1 MVKKLTLIVFILMI
15 TMLIIPIEIFATSEI
30 MLGDINDDQK
40 IDSRDVLIE
49 LRHIFAVQNNK
60 HQDWI
65 LKNDKLKIA
74 DVNEDKEINTADVL
88 IMQRYIVANNNINI
102 GKKHPDWLKL
112 KTIKKI
118 DATKIE
124 INKAST
130 SIDVNTTE
138 MLLANI
144 SPSNATAEKIE
155 WNSSDNKVATVERIT
170 TDQTFEG
177 IDKNKYE
184 FINIGNG
191 YYIIRIKNTMNVLE
205 TEEIKKLDT
214 SDGKI
219 ATFSNRK
226 VTENSFNG
234 KDNQIWKIEEAE
246 NGYYKIKS
254 KDSGMYLD
262 ESEEELAIRSK
273 DGNSSSGESKK
284 ILKVR
289 IFKNDKSQ
297 IFKLNKINSIET
309 IGIARIKAVK
319 NGTALITATSKNGK
333 KATCKVTVITS
344 PKSIKLNKSSISLD
358 LSGTKTA
365 TITATIEPSNA
376 TNKEV
381 TWTSSNTKVATV
393 DKNGKVNAKAN
404 GTTTITAQTK
414 LNNKKATCKITVT
427 TSPKLIKLDKTS
439 YTLDIGKKLTLKATI
454 EPTTSSN
461 KKVTWTTSNSSVAG
475 VSNGIVTAKKTGTA
489 KITAK
494 TSNGKT
500 ATCNIT
506 VKNQK
511 ITGGQAIAES
521 AVKLACSVA
530 VAPDQNRYTVARPNS
545 RVYNSRTAEYINARE
560 KLIKGKVSDGGDYA
574 SCDIAVATAV
584 RYSKVDI
591 NMGYD
596 TISKIWQYLR
606 NSNQWKSV
614 GEYKRPNSP
623 TNLKPGD
630 VLISGDPYYGHIMI
644 YTGNKAVRKKYPKSD
659 ADAYEAGYSTTLND
673 SYYPRL
679 FSITKDT
686 RNHIGFTVFRNINW
700 DKLKYDKIL

>member
-65 LKNDKLKIA
+65 LKDDNLKIA

-219 ATFSNRK
+219 PTFSNRK

-414 LNNKKATCKITVT
+414 LNNKKATWKITVT

-461 KKVTWTTSNSSVAG
+461 KKVTWTTSNSSIAG
-475 VSNGIVTAKKTGTA
+475 VSNGIVTAKKAGTA

-500 ATCNIT
+500 ATCTIT
-506 VKNQK
+506 VKDQK
-511 ITGGQAIAES
+511 ITGGQAIAEA
-521 AVKLACSVA
+521 AVKLACTA
-530 VAPDQNRYTVARPNS
+530 APKGRFFVSSPKS
-545 RVYNSRTAEYINARE
+545 IVYNNNTKAYIDAHK
-560 KLIKGKVSDGGDYA
+560 KLTNYVYYA
-574 SCDIAVATAV
+574 SCDIAPAVAI
-584 RYSKVDI
+584 RYAGVDKT
-591 NMGYD
+591 M
-596 TISKIWQYLR
+596 
-606 NSNQWKSV
+606 
-614 GEYKRPNSP
+614 EYKTVPNIWRY
-623 TNLKPGD
+623 LKASKNWKNVGTYVRGNANKSKLQPGD
-630 VLISGDPYYGHIMI
+630 ILISSQHNSLYVG
-644 YTGNKAVRKKYPKSD
+644 KSAVKKKYPNSN
-659 ADAYEAGYSTTLND
+659 ADFYEAGYDTK
-673 SYYPRL
+673 YYPYL
-679 FSITKDT
+679 CDSEKDKRYWGNT
-686 RNHIGFTVFRNINW
+686 FTIFRHVNANK
-700 DKLKYDKIL
+700 KLYNKILK